1 VSVGF
6 NQYVLIK
13 KREIQYF
20 ANGDR
25 CLWRLVYPLHPTV
38 AVDVAH
44 EERGQRMH
52 ARSEDGVLNIR
63 IPNARTRV
71 SIMFSPQQV
80 LMHRPGNGGDPGAAE
95 PALCLVFQD
104 VESETW
110 PLFRPLLRRLDA
122 FGEVPLS
129 LLVAPER
136 RPGRSLADDL
146 HFAAEMD
153 RRLIRG
159 DELVM
164 RGYGTTPD
172 APGRKD
178 GDTDADHAMRGDAS
192 YPPSL
197 SEHDEQVRLRAGLA
211 QFAELDWPVEG
222 FAASGWQLG
231 DGARAA
237 LGKSSFRYTFD
248 GEHLIRLVD
257 NWLLHMP
264 VAVGSDLGAP
274 WDDPGSST
282 TDPTVA
288 GGHLE
293 QMPCLRLVIHS
304 RDLQHPQGR
313 DFWVHKLDEMLA
325 ERRPLTLSG
334 WLERAEARVG

>member
-1 VSVGF
+1 VRRHELPEDFPGQSPR
-6 NQYVLIK
+6 N
-13 KREIQYF
+13 RIQQQIERVF
-20 ANGDR
+20 
-25 CLWRLVYPLHPTV
+25 
-38 AVDVAH
+38 
-44 EERGQRMH
+44 EESGQRMH
-52 ARSEDGVLNIR
+52 TCFEDGSMNIR
-63 IPNARTRV
+63 FPNAHPRV
-71 SIMFSPQQV
+71 SIMLPPQRD
-80 LMHRPGNGGDPGAAE
+80 LMRRPGKDKDPGTAE
-95 PALCLVFQD
+95 PTFCLVFQD

-129 LLVAPER
+129 LLVAPENR
-136 RPGRSLADDL
+136 LGRSLADDL

-172 APGRKD
+172 APGRN
-178 GDTDADHAMRGDAS
+178 GADADDAMRGDAS
-192 YPPSL
+192 DPPLL
-197 SEHDEQVRLRAGLA
+197 SERDEQVRLRAGLA

-222 FAASGWQLG
+222 FAASGRRLG

-237 LGKSSFRYTFD
+237 LGKSPFRYTTD

-257 NWLLHMP
+257 NWLLHTP

-274 WDDPGSST
+274 WADPGSST
-282 TDPTVA
+282 TEPAAA

-293 QMPCLRLVIHS
+293 QTPCLRLVVHS

-313 DFWVHKLDEMLA
+313 EFWVLKLDEMLA

-334 WLERAEARVG
+334 WLERAEARIG

>member
-1 VSVGF
+1 
-6 NQYVLIK
+6 
-13 KREIQYF
+13 
-20 ANGDR
+20 
-25 CLWRLVYPLHPTV
+25 
-38 AVDVAH
+38 
-44 EERGQRMH
+44 M
-52 ARSEDGVLNIR
+52 NIR
-63 IPNARTRV
+63 VPNALTRV
-71 SIMFSPQQV
+71 SIMLPPQRD
-80 LMHRPGNGGDPGAAE
+80 LMHWPGKDRDTGTVE
-95 PALCLVFQD
+95 PAFCIVFQD

-110 PLFRPLLRRLDA
+110 PLFRSLLRRLDA

-129 LLVAPER
+129 LLVAPEH

-153 RRLIRG
+153 RHLIRG

-164 RGYGTTPD
+164 RGYGTPQDTPD
-172 APGRKD
+172 RKN
-178 GDTDADHAMRGDAS
+178 ADDAMRGDAS
-192 YPPSL
+192 DSPSL
-197 SEHDEQVRLRAGLA
+197 SERDEQVRLRAGLA

-222 FAASGWQLG
+222 FAASGRQLG

-237 LGKSSFRYTFD
+237 LGNSPFRYTTD

-257 NWLLHMP
+257 NWLLHTP

-282 TDPTVA
+282 TDPA
-288 GGHLE
+288 AADGHLE
-293 QMPCLRLVIHS
+293 QTPCLRLVVHS
-304 RDLQHPQGR
+304 RDLQHPQGH

-334 WLERAEARVG
+334 WLERAEARIG

>member
-1 VSVGF
+1 
-6 NQYVLIK
+6 
-13 KREIQYF
+13 
-20 ANGDR
+20 
-25 CLWRLVYPLHPTV
+25 
-38 AVDVAH
+38 
-44 EERGQRMH
+44 MH
-52 ARSEDGVLNIR
+52 TRFEDGVLTIR
-63 IPNARTRV
+63 IPKVRTRV
-71 SIMFSPQQV
+71 SIMFSPQQD
-80 LMHRPGNGGDPGAAE
+80 LMRRPSHRRDPRVAE
-95 PALCLVFQD
+95 PAFCLVFQD

-164 RGYGTTPD
+164 RGYGATPD
-172 APGRKD
+172 APVRKD
-178 GDTDADHAMRGDAS
+178 ADADADDAMRGDAS
-192 YPPSL
+192 DPPSL
-197 SEHDEQVRLRAGLA
+197 SEFDEQVRLRAGLA
-211 QFAELDWPVEG
+211 QFTELDWPVEG

-237 LGKSSFRYTFD
+237 LGKSPFRYTFD

-257 NWLLHMP
+257 NWLLHTP

-274 WDDPGSST
+274 RDDLGSST
-282 TDPTVA
+282 TDPA
-288 GGHLE
+288 AADGHLE
-293 QMPCLRLVIHS
+293 QTPCLRLVVHS
-304 RDLQHPQGR
+304 MDLQHPQGR
-313 DFWVHKLDEMLA
+313 DFWVLKLDEMLA
-325 ERRPLTLSG
+325 ARRPLTLSG
-334 WLERAEARVG
+334 WLERAEARST

>member
-1 VSVGF
+1 
-6 NQYVLIK
+6 
-13 KREIQYF
+13 
-20 ANGDR
+20 
-25 CLWRLVYPLHPTV
+25 
-38 AVDVAH
+38 
-44 EERGQRMH
+44 MH
-52 ARSEDGVLNIR
+52 SRFEDGVMNIR
-63 IPNARTRV
+63 VPNALTRV
-71 SIMFSPQQV
+71 SIMLPPQRD
-80 LMHRPGNGGDPGAAE
+80 LMHRPGKDRDTGTVE
-95 PALCLVFQD
+95 PAFCLVLQD

-110 PLFRPLLRRLDA
+110 PLFRSLLRRLDA

-164 RGYGTTPD
+164 RGYGTTPY

-178 GDTDADHAMRGDAS
+178 ADDDAMRGDAS
-192 YPPSL
+192 DPPSL
-197 SEHDEQVRLRAGLA
+197 SERDEQVRLRAGLA

-222 FAASGWQLG
+222 FAGPGRQLG

-237 LGKSSFRYTFD
+237 LGKSPFRYTFD
-248 GEHLIRLVD
+248 GEHLIRLED

-264 VAVGSDLGAP
+264 VAVGSDPGAP
-274 WDDPGSST
+274 WDDAGSST
-282 TDPTVA
+282 TDPAVA

-293 QMPCLRLVIHS
+293 QTPCLRLVIHS
-304 RDLQHPQGR
+304 RDLQQPQGH

-334 WLERAEARVG
+334 WLERAEARIG